1 MGEYC
6 RHRPQLSTRG
16 ANGID
21 LTNWTKTNS
30 RETLMTPHNHA
41 KPGDYAEAVLLPGDP
56 LRAKWIAETF
66 FENARQVNAVRNCLG
81 FTGTWQ
87 GRPISVQA
95 TGMGQPS
102 LSIYVHELI
111 NTYGVKTLI
120 RVGTCGGLNAKVKV
134 RDLVLAQAA
143 TTDSAI
149 VKDRFGPYNFAPIA
163 DFGLLRA
170 AAAKAEAKNM
180 RVHAGNMLSSDIFY
194 HIDGFAGYDKLPAHG
209 VIGVEME
216 AAALYTLAARFDV
229 RALTICTMTD
239 CLITHQEISADERQ
253 TSLKDMVAVALDVAV
268 GL

>member
-1 MGEYC
+1 
-6 RHRPQLSTRG
+6 
-16 ANGID
+16 
-21 LTNWTKTNS
+21 
-30 RETLMTPHNHA
+30 MTPHNHA
-41 KPGDYAEAVLLPGDP
+41 KVGDYAEAVLLPGDP

-66 FENARQVNAVRNCLG
+66 FENPRQVNAVRNCLG

-102 LSIYVHELI
+102 LAIYVHELI
-111 NTYGVKTLI
+111 NVYGVKTLI
-120 RVGTCGGLNAKVKV
+120 RVGTCGGLNTKVKV

-143 TTDSAI
+143 STDSSI
-149 VKDRFGPYNFAPIA
+149 VRERFAPYNFAPIA

-170 AAAKAEAKNM
+170 AAAKAESKGM
-180 RVHAGNMLSSDIFY
+180 RFHAGNMLSSDIFY
-194 HIDGFAGYDKLPAHG
+194 HADGFAGYGALPAHG

-239 CLITHQEISADERQ
+239 CLITKDEISADERQ
-253 TSLKDMVAVALDVAV
+253 TSLKDMMAVALDVAV